1 MGAKRGAR
9 MVKITGARMGAK
21 KGRPSLGRCQM
32 VWAMRLLS
40 VVVKGDERQHNAGF
54 GACIP
59 RDNTLTPVAAILA
72 TPTCSLGARD
82 PNSNKNSLARGI
94 L

>member
-32 VWAMRLLS
+32 VSAMRLG
-40 VVVKGDERQHNAGF
+40 VVVKGDEGKQRWLVF
-54 GACIP
+54 P
-59 RDNTLTPVAAILA
+59 RDNTLTSVAAILA
-72 TPTCSLGARD
+72 TPTF
-82 PNSNKNSLARGI
+82 
-94 L
+94 